1 MANHMANLFDPIDKI
16 FLLEERMLEVVRNL
30 VSGSRVV
37 DLLLHKPR
45 GFVNRC
51 NFKAIANSVEGEFV
65 TIEARYEGSKEH
77 FHRSRRVKRLHKFFF
92 KDKNEDSLEVIF
104 FTKTYLQR
112 KLKVGE
118 WYLING
124 RMGVSAQMFHPDKIL
139 KLSERDK
146 LSAFEPKYRLSDG
159 ITNYQFLSLVDSLLK
174 SSKPPKEWLE
184 QTSVRKRGLI
194 SWGKAIEQL
203 HHPSSEV
210 EFEQACKRLAYDE
223 ILAMHL
229 VNNSLHTQVLNQKK
243 EPIKGDG
250 RITALLRSRLPFS
263 LTEGQEEVI
272 KKIYA
277 LQGQDVRMVA
287 LLQGDVG
294 SGKTLVVIFA
304 MLNAVEVGK
313 QVVLLS
319 PTIVLAKQHFEVLQK
334 LLPELKPV
342 LLTGEKIAC
351 SREQFLQDI
360 RSGDAKVIVATHAI
374 LAVGILFFDLGLL
387 VIDEQHRFGANQ
399 RTKLIRENPGADL
412 VLVSATPIPRT
423 IGQVL
428 FGSITL
434 LNLREKPKSR
444 PVVTTSTVTK
454 SKIAKLIERIKV
466 ILGKGSKVF
475 WICPVIEESENLKV
489 ISVTERFRLLK
500 KHFADEVDCVH
511 GVLSAQ
517 KMEEKLTAFRN
528 GKTKILLATTVVEVG
543 VDIPDVD
550 VIVIEDA
557 DHFGLAQLHQLRGRV
572 GRGNKKSFCI
582 LLYDSQ
588 KITENGKKRLK
599 ILRESSDGFFIAEED
614 FKLRGVGDIFGVRQS
629 GFYKFKFLDRPFEHS
644 FFDSASMEAQDAI
657 NMGRIAQYE
666 VLIKVFFSDNN
677 YYL

>member
-1 MANHMANLFDPIDKI
+1 MAELFDPIDKI
-16 FLLEERMLEVVRNL
+16 LLLEEKMLEVVRNL

-37 DLLLHKPR
+37 DLLLSKPR
-45 GFVNRC
+45 GFINRR
-51 NFKAIANSVEGEFV
+51 NFKEVANSIDGEFV
-65 TIEARYEGSKEH
+65 TIEAKYEGSKEH
-77 FHRSRRVKRLHKFFF
+77 FHKFRRVRRFHKFFF
-92 KDKNEDSLEVIF
+92 KDKNGDSLEVIF
-104 FTKTYLQR
+104 FAKTHLQR
-112 KLKVGE
+112 KLKIGE
-118 WYLING
+118 WYLVNG
-124 RMGVSAQMFHPDKIL
+124 RIGANAQMFHPDKIL
-139 KLSERDK
+139 KRSE
-146 LSAFEPKYRLSDG
+146 LANLYAFEPKYRLSDG
-159 ITNYQFLSLVDSLLK
+159 ITNYQFSSLVDRLLK
-174 SSKPPKEWLE
+174 SYEPPQEWLE
-184 QTSVRKRGLI
+184 KTSLRRNSLI
-194 SWGKAIEQL
+194 SWEKAIKQL
-203 HHPSSEV
+203 HHPSSDV

-229 VNNSLHTQVLNQKK
+229 VNNSLYTRVLNQKK
-243 EPIKGDG
+243 ERIKGDG
-250 RITALLRSRLPFS
+250 SMTALLRSRLPFS
-263 LTEGQEEVI
+263 LTAGQEEVI
-272 KKIYA
+272 EKIYA
-277 LQGQDVRMVA
+277 LQGQTLRMIA

-294 SGKTLVVIFA
+294 SGKTLVVLFA
-304 MLNAVEVGK
+304 MLNAVEMGK

-319 PTIVLAKQHFEVLQK
+319 PTVVLAKQHFEVLQK
-334 LLPELKPV
+334 LVPEVKPV
-342 LLTGEKIAC
+342 LLIGGQIAC
-351 SREQFLQDI
+351 SKEQLLQDI

-374 LAVGILFFDLGLL
+374 LAGEVPFFDLGLL

-399 RTKLIRENPGADL
+399 RTKLVRENPGVDL

-434 LNLREKPKSR
+434 LNLKEKPRSR
-444 PVVTTSTVTK
+444 PVVTTSTVAK
-454 SKIAKLIERIKV
+454 SKITKLIDRIKV
-466 ILGKGSKVF
+466 VLGKGSKVF
-475 WICPVIEESENLKV
+475 WICPVIEESENSSV
-489 ISVTERFRLLK
+489 VSVTERFRLLK

-517 KMEEKLTAFRN
+517 KMEEKLTLFRN
-528 GKTKILLATTVVEVG
+528 GKTRILLATTVVEVG

-582 LLYDSQ
+582 LLYDSH

-614 FKLRGVGDIFGVRQS
+614 FKLRGVGDIFGVKQS

-644 FFDSASMEAQDAI
+644 FFESASREAQDAI
-657 NMGRIAQYE
+657 HMGRIAQYE